1 MGPRPYT
8 ASLQNQDRAGYSVI
22 FRHPV
27 RTDASTGR
35 PGLRVRRGLGTR
47 DLSEAELLQT
57 QLNELLALP
66 KLHTAA
72 SQAEAARRYDPRV
85 VEIFYYKMTPDEVD
99 PVAIRDAAIPLPS
112 SDADYRRVLLLGT
125 TGAGKTTVLRQ
136 LIGTDPESERFPST
150 STAKTT
156 VHDTEIVLADGP
168 WRAVVT
174 FVPQDEV
181 REYLGECV
189 SAAVLAAA
197 KGQDD
202 ATILTRLLDHVNQRF
217 RFSYVLGRVQSKN
230 DAAFGFEEDDEDDE
244 EIEEIDGGADTGES
258 TFEIASTADLLLQTV
273 PNLREL
279 SSRLTAELKRDLRA
293 DSTQDERVLE
303 EIFEEELDNLLRDD
317 EDFQQIIDALMD
329 EIERRFELLPDG
341 QVARAKSGW
350 PMSWKGEWSEDQR
363 RDCLRSLARFSS
375 NHAAHFGRLL
385 TPLVNG
391 VRVAG
396 PFSPTWHEGT
406 RPKLVLLDGEG
417 LGHVPRST
425 SSVGTA
431 ISRRIEVADAV
442 LLVDNATQPMQAAPV
457 AVMRE
462 VISTGNARKLIM
474 AFTHFD
480 EVRGDNLP
488 NAAAKA
494 RHVLASAENVLAAF
508 GEELGPFA
516 ERALRQRLDGAR
528 FFLAGVDQPIST
540 DSRAGRE
547 TLKQFNALLRAIDD
561 VIERPAPTASR
572 PVYDRMNL
580 VLAIKSAAES
590 YLGSWFPRLG
600 LTHRSATPKEHWT
613 RVRALS
619 RRLAGGWSDEYDTLR
634 PVADLRKELVDKMYV
649 FFQTPVIWEG
659 PEPSEDERQ
668 EVYDRLADVAAK
680 RLLDIATRRVWHER
694 MPEWQDAFNEHGSG
708 SSFRRARIIGERI
721 VEPAAPVPD
730 VTPSPDRN
738 KFLHIVVAEVEESA
752 RESGAVLR

>member
-1 MGPRPYT
+1 MAPRPYT
-8 ASLQNQDRAGYSVI
+8 ASLQNQDRVGFCVI

-27 RTDASTGR
+27 RPDATTGK

-47 DLSEAELLQT
+47 DVTEAERLRD
-57 QLNELLALP
+57 QLNEILAQAEY
-66 KLHTAA
+66 HTAT
-72 SQAEAARRYDPRV
+72 SRAEAARRYDARV

-99 PVAIRDAAIPLPS
+99 PIAIRDAAIPLPGPDS
-112 SDADYRRVLLLGT
+112 DYRRVLLLGT

-136 LIGTDPESERFPST
+136 LIGTNPETERFPST

-197 KGQDD
+197 KKQDD
-202 ATILTRLLDHVNQRF
+202 STVLTRLLDHVNQRF
-217 RFSYVLGRVQSKN
+217 RFSYVLGRTQLKS
-230 DAAFGFEEDDEDDE
+230 DAAFGFEEDDSADDPDSE
-244 EIEEIDGGADTGES
+244 SDADAAGFDT
-258 TFEIASTADLLLQTV
+258 ASTTAMLLSAVQK
-273 PNLREL
+273 LRAL
-279 SSRLTAELKRDLRA
+279 SARLTDGLKQDLRA

-303 EIFEEELDNLLRDD
+303 EIFEEELDNLVRDD
-317 EDFQQIIDALMD
+317 EEFQQLVDALMD
-329 EIERRFELLPDG
+329 EIERRFELLPPG
-341 QVARAKSGW
+341 QVSRAKTGW
-350 PMSWKGEWSEDQR
+350 PVSWEGEWSADQR
-363 RDCLRSLARFSS
+363 PTCVRSLARFAS

-396 PFSPTWHEGT
+396 PFGPTWHEGA

-425 SSVGTA
+425 SSVGTSV
-431 ISRRIEVADAV
+431 SRRIEIADAV
-442 LLVDNATQPMQAAPV
+442 LLVDNAAQPMQAAPV

-462 VISTGNARKLIM
+462 VISTGNARKLIV

-488 NAAAKA
+488 NAGAKA

-516 ERALRQRLDGAR
+516 ERALRQRLDSAR
-528 FFLAGVDQPIST
+528 FFLAGIDEKLSAE
-540 DSRAGRE
+540 SKAGRD
-547 TLKQFNALLRAIDD
+547 TLKQFNALLRTIEEVID
-561 VIERPAPTASR
+561 RPAPSEGR

-590 YLGSWFPRLG
+590 YLGDWFPRLG
-600 LTHRSATPKEHWT
+600 LTHRSAIPKEHWT

-649 FFQTPVIWEG
+649 FFQTPVAWEG
-659 PEPSEDERQ
+659 PAPSDDERQ
-668 EVYDRLADVAAK
+668 AAFDRLADVAAK
-680 RLLDIATRRVWHER
+680 RLLDVATRRVWHER
-694 MPEWQDAFNEHGSG
+694 MPEWQSAFNEHGSG

-738 KFLHIVVAEVEESA
+738 QFLHLVVAEVEDA
-752 RESGAVLR
+752 AKESGAVLR

>member
-1 MGPRPYT
+1 MTQRPYT
-8 ASLQNQDRAGYSVI
+8 ASLQSQDRAGYCVI

-27 RTDASTGR
+27 RRDATTGK

-47 DLSEAELLQT
+47 DVVEAERLRS
-57 QLNELLALP
+57 QLNELLARP
-66 KLHTAA
+66 EYHTAA
-72 SQAEAARRYDPRV
+72 ARAEAARRFESQV
-85 VEIFYYKMTPDEVD
+85 VEIFYYKMTPEEVD
-99 PVAIRDAAIPLPS
+99 HVAIRDGAIPLPGP
-112 SDADYRRVLLLGT
+112 DEDYRRVLLLGT
-125 TGAGKTTVLRQ
+125 TGAGKTTLLRQ
-136 LIGTDPESERFPST
+136 LIGTNPETERFPST

-156 VHDTEIVLADGP
+156 VHDTEIVLAEGP

-197 KGQDD
+197 KNQDD
-202 ATILTRLLDHVNQRF
+202 TTILTRLLDHVNQRF
-217 RFSYVLGRVQSKN
+217 RFSYVLGRTQLKS
-230 DAAFGFEEDDEDDE
+230 DAAFGFEDDAADDGDAE
-244 EIEEIDGGADTGES
+244 TDIDAAGFDT
-258 TFEIASTADLLLQTV
+258 ASTTELLLNAV
-273 PNLREL
+273 PQLRTL
-279 SSRLTAELKRDLRA
+279 SARLTAELKLDLRA
-293 DSTQDERVLE
+293 DGSQDERVLE

-317 EDFQQIIDALMD
+317 EEFQQLVDTLMD
-329 EIERRFELLPDG
+329 EIERRFELLPPG
-341 QVARAKSGW
+341 EVTRAKTGW
-350 PMSWKGEWSEDQR
+350 PVSWEGKWAADQR
-363 RDCLRSLARFSS
+363 QACLTSLARFAS
-375 NHAAHFGRLL
+375 NHAALFGRLL

-391 VRVAG
+391 ARVAG
-396 PFSPTWHEGT
+396 PFGPTWHDGN

-431 ISRRIEVADAV
+431 VTRRIEMADAV
-442 LLVDNATQPMQAAPV
+442 LLVDNAAQPMQAAPV

-462 VISTGNARKLIM
+462 VISTGNSRKLIV

-494 RHVLASAENVLAAF
+494 RHVVASADNVLAAI

-516 ERALRQRLDGAR
+516 ERALRQRLDKAR
-528 FFLAGVDQPIST
+528 FFLAGIDETLSA
-540 DSRAGRE
+540 DSKTGRE
-547 TLKQFNALLRAIDD
+547 TVKQFSALLRAIDE
-561 VIERPAPTASR
+561 VIERPVPTESQ

-590 YLGSWFPRLG
+590 FLGNWFPRLG
-600 LTHRSATPKEHWT
+600 LTHRSEVPKEHWT

-619 RRLAGGWSDEYDTLR
+619 RRLASGWSDEYDTLR

-649 FFQTPVIWEG
+649 FFQTPIEWVG
-659 PEPSEDERQ
+659 SEPSDDQRQ
-668 EVYDRLADVAAK
+668 AAFDRLADVAAK
-680 RLLDIATRRVWHER
+680 RLLDVATRRVWHER
-694 MPEWQDAFNEHGSG
+694 MDEWQSAFNEHGTG
-708 SSFRRARIIGERI
+708 SSFRRARIIGDRI
-721 VEPAAPVPD
+721 VEPAAPVPN

-738 KFLHIVVAEVEESA
+738 QFLHLVVAEVEDAAKET
-752 RESGAVLR
+752 GALLR

>member
-1 MGPRPYT
+1 MAPRPYT

-27 RTDASTGR
+27 RPDATTGK
-35 PGLRVRRGLGTR
+35 PGLRVRRGLTTR
-47 DLSEAELLQT
+47 DLTEAERLKSE
-57 QLNELLALP
+57 LNELLALP
-66 KLHTAA
+66 EYHTAA
-72 SQAEAARRYDPRV
+72 SRAEAARRYDARV

-99 PVAIRDAAIPLPS
+99 PIAIRDAAIPLPGP
-112 SDADYRRVLLLGT
+112 DDDYRRVLLLGT

-136 LIGTDPESERFPST
+136 LIGTNPETERFPST

-189 SAAVLAAA
+189 SAAALAAA
-197 KGQDD
+197 KKQDD
-202 ATILTRLLDHVNQRF
+202 TTILTRLLDHVNQRF
-217 RFSYVLGRVQSKN
+217 RFSYVLGRTQIKS
-230 DAAFGFEEDDEDDE
+230 DASFGFEDDD
-244 EIEEIDGGADTGES
+244 
-258 TFEIASTADLLLQTV
+258 TADDGDAESDDNAAGFDTVSTTVLLLDAV
-273 PNLREL
+273 PTLRSLAARLTREL
-279 SSRLTAELKRDLRA
+279 AQDLRA
-293 DSTQDERVLE
+293 DGTQDERVVE

-317 EDFQQIIDALMD
+317 EEFQHLVDTLMD
-329 EIERRFELLPDG
+329 EIERRFELLPPG
-341 QVARAKSGW
+341 RVSRAKTGW
-350 PMSWKGEWSEDQR
+350 PVSWEGEWLVDERQG
-363 RDCLRSLARFSS
+363 CLRALARFAS

-391 VRVAG
+391 VRVVG
-396 PFSPTWHEGT
+396 PFGPTWHEGAQ
-406 RPKLVLLDGEG
+406 PKLVLLDGEG

-431 ISRRIEVADAV
+431 VSRRIKLADAV
-442 LLVDNATQPMQAAPV
+442 LLVDNAAQPMQAAPV

-462 VISTGNARKLIM
+462 VISTGNARKLIIT
-474 AFTHFD
+474 FTHFD
-480 EVRGDNLP
+480 EVKGDSLP

-494 RHVLASAENVLAAF
+494 RHVLASAENVLAAL
-508 GEELGPFA
+508 GEELGPSA

-528 FFLAGVDQPIST
+528 FFLAGIDETLSDKSKT
-540 DSRAGRE
+540 GRD
-547 TLKQFNALLRAIDD
+547 TLKQFSALLQAIDE
-561 VIERPAPTASR
+561 VIDRPAPTESR

-580 VLAIKSAAES
+580 VLVIKSAAES
-590 YLGSWFPRLG
+590 YIGNWLPLLG
-600 LTHRSATPKEHWT
+600 LSHQSAIPKEHWT

-649 FFQTPVIWEG
+649 FFQTPVSWEG
-659 PEPSEDERQ
+659 PEPTDDERQ
-668 EVYDRLADVAAK
+668 ASFDRFADVAAK
-680 RLLDIATRRVWHER
+680 RLLDAATRRVWHER
-694 MPEWQDAFNEHGSG
+694 MPEWQSAFNEHGSG

-730 VTPSPDRN
+730 VRPSPDRN
-738 KFLHIVVAEVEESA
+738 QFLHVVVAEVEA
-752 RESGAVLR
+752 AAKESGAVLR